1 MVFLLVKI
9 SKKTL
14 ASIVGG
20 WGGGWLEEGNIVNE
34 AC

>member
-20 WGGGWLEEGNIVNE
+20 WGGGGLRKVIL
-34 AC
+34 